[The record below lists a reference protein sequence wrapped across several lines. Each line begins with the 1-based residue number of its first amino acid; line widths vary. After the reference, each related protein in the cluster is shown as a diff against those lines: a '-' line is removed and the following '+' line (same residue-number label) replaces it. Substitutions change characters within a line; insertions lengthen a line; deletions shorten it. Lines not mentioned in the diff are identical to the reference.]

1 MRADHDAKELTMAI
15 YHSPHLTA
23 AAATSGST
31 NYGARPRR
39 SAPRKSLTLP
49 IGRAKVSLGLREKR
63 WPPAF
68 TPFGLTGCWARPD
81 TLR

>member
-1 MRADHDAKELTMAI
+1 MTCS
-15 YHSPHLTA
+15 HSPILTA

-31 NYGARPRR
+31 NWGARPRR
-39 SAPRKSLTLP
+39 CALRKSLTLP
-49 IGRAKVSLGLREKR
+49 IGRAKVSLGLRENR

-68 TPFGLTGCWARPD
+68 TPFGLTGCRAQPD